1 MGSIALGYFKLAI
14 VFCYRGFFLY
24 IYLYINKRVANFPFL
39 SSLRALTLCWI
50 RWIFWV
56 LKYEFKFVVFV
67 FIAYRE
73 KWEFTKEEKK
83 KVRTK
88 HDNDHAIDQV
98 LRKKYEK
105 SYRIQSYT
113 VLDLFP
119 LISFFVMFFFLIVI
133 KRRSGCFYWAGS
145 NARGGNLNVAV
156 FFCYFYVILFCLF
169 FSWHFLIN
177 YAEKC
182 KNGNNKI
189 MVYSFF

>member
-14 VFCYRGFFLY
+14 VFCYRVFFLY

-98 LRKKYEK
+98 LRKSTKKAIVYNH
-105 SYRIQSYT
+105 T
-113 VLDLFP
+113 LFWIYF
-119 LISFFVMFFFLIVI
+119 LWSLFLLCFFFLLL
-133 KRRSGCFYWAGS
+133 S
-145 NARGGNLNVAV
+145 RGEVVAFIGQGQMLEV
-156 FFCYFYVILFCLF
+156 EI
-169 FSWHFLIN
+169 
-177 YAEKC
+177 
-182 KNGNNKI
+182 
-189 MVYSFF
+189 

>member
-1 MGSIALGYFKLAI
+1 MLLDTLNLPLYFVI
-14 VFCYRGFFLY
+14 VVFFLY

-156 FFCYFYVILFCLF
+156 FFLLFLCYFILFVF
-169 FSWHFLIN
+169 FLTFSDQLCW
-177 YAEKC
+177 KVQ
-182 KNGNNKI
+182 KWQ
-189 MVYSFF
+189 